1 MRLLLIAAPGAG
13 KGTQAKR
20 LSAHSGIEHISTGD
34 LLRREVAAR
43 TPVGQA
49 VKEYLERGDLVPDDV
64 MMELIRERIIA
75 ATAAGGYILDGFPR
89 NLRQAE
95 HARGVALELGVAV
108 QAAIYLQIDRDQ
120 AIQRLLNRARREG
133 RSDDDEAVI
142 HHRMDVFERETLPL
156 VAFYDELGILVQVN
170 AEPPPDQVTEEIL
183 ERLAALSKE

>member
-142 HHRMDVFERETLPL
+142 RHRMDVFERETLPL